1 MPPVSVTMHAE
12 KLAAAA
18 DVAADEAEVVVV
30 DAGPDDAGVDFEP
43 QPAAASATIAAP
55 AAILVVVVVRSTV
68 SPSRD
73 SLCGQR

>member
-1 MPPVSVTMHAE
+1 MHAE
-12 KLAAAA
+12 KLAFPAVAD
-18 DVAADEAEVVVV
+18 DVAAAVVEV
-30 DAGPDDAGVDFEP
+30 AGVPDDFGVDFEP